1 MVLVMA
7 GYVDMVKF
15 KAFSERSKKTI
26 TIMTTVRYR
35 AE

>member
-7 GYVDMVKF
+7 GYVDIKRF
-15 KAFSERSKKTI
+15 KAFPERSKKTI
-26 TIMTTVRYR
+26 TIMTIVRYR